1 MLNRILLFRENHKII
16 AALCAMVAV
25 FFFSLNDAFI
35 KFLSGD
41 YALHQ
46 IVLVRSGIGL
56 LILMAIF
63 IPFHGTLSVLKTRR
77 LGMHLLRGLAVVFA
91 NLTFLQHMVP
101 CILIAN
107 FLHSQKIR
115 NDNFVCRLLAFCI
128 LL

>member
-1 MLNRILLFRENHKII
+1 MLNRVLLLRENHKII

-56 LILMAIF
+56 FILMAIF
-63 IPFHGTLSVLKTRR
+63 IPFHGTLSVLKTSR

-91 NLTFLQHMVP
+91 NLTFLLGWLNSH
-101 CILIAN
+101 
-107 FLHSQKIR
+107 
-115 NDNFVCRLLAFCI
+115 
-128 LL
+128 